1 MSEDPTHNLEQ
12 KYDTKPTLETV
23 LTEMR
28 AGFAQLNARI
38 DGLEQ
43 QLNGRI
49 DALEQKMEKRFDGV
63 ESRLDDLSRKVS
75 LLNED
80 VLQLRADFKM
90 IGKRVEGL
98 ESHFK
103 EPA

>member
-1 MSEDPTHNLEQ
+1 MSEDPTQNLEQ
-12 KYDTKPTLETV
+12 KYDTKPTIETV

-43 QLNGRI
+43 RMTARFDTLESRI
-49 DALEQKMEKRFDGV
+49 DKV
-63 ESRLDDLSRKVS
+63 ESIALITRGEML
-75 LLNED
+75 E
-80 VLQLRADFKM
+80 LRADFRDFRNEVREK
-90 IGKRVEGL
+90 L
-98 ESHFK
+98 K

>member
-1 MSEDPTHNLEQ
+1 MSEDPTQNIEQ
-12 KYDTKPTLETV
+12 KYDTKPTIETL

-28 AGFAQLNARI
+28 AGFAQVNARI
-38 DGLEQ
+38 DG
-43 QLNGRI
+43 
-49 DALEQKMEKRFDGV
+49 LEQKMEKRFDAV
-63 ESRLDDLSRKVS
+63 EFRLDDLSNKVS

-80 VLQLRADFKM
+80 VLQLRSDFKM
-90 IGKRVEGL
+90 IRKRVEGL